1 MKRSLG
7 ARCAL
12 LLICGA
18 FEVLAV
24 GTPGAAR
31 AASQTFVAQG
41 AAPLQPNNR
50 AQSRDQALEDLLRQA
65 VLQALGT
72 FVPGQVLAQKNKE
85 IRKDILSQPGRYAQS
100 FKILGEYVDGDLY
113 RIQGAVDVAVGTLR
127 ADSEKLG
134 IVSVPTA
141 PQGESLPVPKPPEFS
156 LGSGAKPRVGPSVA
170 SPEKASLKRVLWV
183 VAENWDGSWDLPAE
197 DSPSAHGSLCE
208 WAVQEASDYGWRLE
222 RLPSSTGLG
231 PPPWDAETQKRIL
244 EQVRRQGGTH
254 GVFGTAQRAGK
265 VFEVR
270 LKVVETASGRSLG
283 VVEERVAPSD
293 GEPSE
298 ALATLAEIVVSR
310 VDALLSGIPA
320 ATPPSS
326 SGPATATGPATAP
339 LGTAAGPW
347 EIAVKGD
354 AAFAAWL
361 SMEKKLSEVFKE
373 FTVDSVVLEGEAV
386 VVRTKNVDP
395 EAVGKLHGMRVGL
408 AQVLRLEGIDPTA
421 RKITMTVAPES
432 AQPQAPEAQESKTP

>member
-1 MKRSLG
+1 MKQSLG

-12 LLICGA
+12 LLICGV
-18 FEVLAV
+18 FGVLAV
-24 GTPGAAR
+24 GNPGAAR
-31 AASQTFVAQG
+31 AAPQSFVAQG
-41 AAPLQPNNR
+41 TAPLQPNNR

-72 FVPGQVLAQKNKE
+72 FVPGQVLAEKNKE
-85 IRKDILSQPGRYAQS
+85 IRKDILAQPGRYAQS

-113 RIQGAVDVAVGTLR
+113 RIQGVVDVAVGALR
-127 ADSEKLG
+127 ADAEKLG
-134 IVSVPTA
+134 IVPAPAV
-141 PQGESLPVPKPPEFS
+141 PQGESPPVPEPPES
-156 LGSGAKPRVGPSVA
+156 VPGSGAEPRGGPSRA
-170 SPEKASLKRVLWV
+170 SPEEAPSKRVLWV
-183 VAENWDGSWDLPAE
+183 VAENWDGSWNLPAE
-197 DSPSAHGSLCE
+197 DSPSAHGSLCD

-231 PPPWDAETQKRIL
+231 PPPWDAETQKRIM
-244 EQVRRQGGTH
+244 EQARRQGWTH

-270 LKVVETASGRSLG
+270 LKVVETASGRLLG
-283 VVEERVAPSD
+283 VVEERVATLG

-298 ALATLAEIVVSR
+298 ALVTLAEVVVSR
-310 VDALLSGIPA
+310 VDALLSGTPA

-326 SGPATATGPATAP
+326 PGPATAGPATAP
-339 LGTAAGPW
+339 PGTAAGPW

-361 SMEKKLSEVFKE
+361 SMEKRLSEASKE
-373 FTVDSVVLEGEAV
+373 FAVDSVVLEGEAV
-386 VVRTKNVDP
+386 VVRAKNVDP

-408 AQVLRLEGIDPTA
+408 ALVLRLEGIDPTA
-421 RKITMTVAPES
+421 RKITMTIAPES
-432 AQPQAPEAQESKTP
+432 AQPQGPEAQESKTP